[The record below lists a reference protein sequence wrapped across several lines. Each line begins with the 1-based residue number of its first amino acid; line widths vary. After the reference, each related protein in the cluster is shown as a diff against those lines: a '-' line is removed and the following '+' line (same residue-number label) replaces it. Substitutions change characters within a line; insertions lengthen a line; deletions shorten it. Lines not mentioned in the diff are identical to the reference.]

1 MGLIIMRINFFPCF
15 GPALSSLGMPYIFY
29 SYLFIA
35 AHSGG
40 LFYGSYLYYAKPDFK
55 YLSVVNNFGPFV
67 VAFLSLYFY
76 YYGLFNSSLSGVVFI
91 IMAFTSGLIV
101 SRWMVWFS
109 TERNRDKR
117 GAIFGSAVFITF
129 TLLAFKAFIIVN
141 IANGLLITL
150 SFSAMAFLV
159 GGLLMAKL
167 TVPAYGKRPFS
178 FKELFPPLNLI
189 LFGLLA
195 YGAVSLFYNAMFI
208 NQAKYPAPPWLLIGP
223 YLVIGLLL
231 ARLSDRLDRFFLA
244 VCGFLFSGIGF
255 LIYAGGGTGALVDI
269 LTSLL
274 MLSGLICIHFYYW
287 LSLVDHQKFE
297 YAPFKFI
304 TGITLELVV
313 VAIGIATAPLLS
325 KASELKVEA
334 IGIAGAV
341 FIFLGLTVIS
351 LSIYSHARKLAGEV
365 GLSSGRKYPEAHNN
379 NDHDEATPAYVK
391 IGKVKQEVLEA
402 ILNSRFKLTDRE
414 AEIAMLIFTGYKNS
428 YITEKLY
435 ISPNTLKFHLKN
447 VLSKVGAPNREQ
459 AAEIIMKAIELDQ
472 SPQ

>member
-1 MGLIIMRINFFPCF
+1 MGLIIMWINFFPCF
-15 GPALSSLGMPYIFY
+15 GPALSSLGMSYGFY
-29 SYLFIA
+29 SHLFIA
-35 AHSGG
+35 AHGGG

-55 YLSVVNNFGPFV
+55 YFRVIYNFGPFV
-67 VAFLSLYFY
+67 VAFLSFYFY
-76 YYGLFNSSLSGVVFI
+76 YYGLFNSSLSVVVFM

-109 TERNRDKR
+109 AERNRDKR

-129 TLLAFKAFIIVN
+129 TFLAFKAFIIVN
-141 IANGLLITL
+141 IANGLLLTL
-150 SFSAMAFLV
+150 SFSAVAFLV

-167 TVPAYGKRPFS
+167 TVPAYGKWPFP
-178 FKELFPPLNLI
+178 FIELFPPLNLI

-208 NQAKYPAPPWLLIGP
+208 NQAKYPALPWLLIAP

-231 ARLSDRLDRFFLA
+231 ARLSDRHDRFFLA
-244 VCGFLFSGIGF
+244 ICGFLFSGIGF
-255 LIYAGGGTGALVDI
+255 LIYTGGGTGAVVDI
-269 LTSLL
+269 VTSLL
-274 MLSGLICIHFYYW
+274 MLSGLLCIHFYYW

-297 YAPFKFI
+297 YAPFKFVAGVI
-304 TGITLELVV
+304 FELIV
-313 VAIGIATAPLLS
+313 VAIGISIAPMLI
-325 KASELKVEA
+325 KDSELKVQL

-351 LSIYSHARKLAGEV
+351 LSIYSHARKLAGDL
-365 GLSSGRKYPEAHNN
+365 GLSSVRKYMELHNN
-379 NDHDEATPAYVK
+379 NDHSEATPAYLK
-391 IGKVKQEVLEA
+391 IGKVKQEVLKA
-402 ILNSRFKLTDRE
+402 TLNSRFKLTDRE

-459 AAEIIMKAIELDQ
+459 AAEIIMKAIVLDQ
-472 SPQ
+472 PPH